1 MVAKKI
7 VKLAIS
13 VMVTQLVSTL
23 IPLTARVDLNRAVV
37 EAAVR
42 MEAIPVTPS
51 QSTVT
56 AAKVNIPTAR
66 KAAAALRENPMA
78 PNQSTVTA
86 TTPILTTVIAQPA
99 TPRPY

>member
-1 MVAKKI
+1 MAKKI
-7 VKLAIS
+7 VKLAIP

-23 IPLTARVDLNRAVV
+23 IPPTARVDQNRTAV
-37 EAAVR
+37 EAAVL

-51 QSTVT
+51 QSTVA

-66 KAAAALRENPMA
+66 KAAAAPRENPMA
-78 PNQSTVTA
+78 QNQSIVTA
-86 TTPILTTVIAQPA
+86 TIPILTTVIAQPA